1 MLYQLSYLGIE
12 GQAWGYRG
20 PVSACPEGHF
30 CGAAHR
36 NWRHS
41 TLIPASLMMTPH
53 LSISALRYTRSS
65 SGDDPIT
72 PTPSCSSRV
81 LIVGSASAATVSAC
95 SFWIT
100 AGGVRAGTNSA
111 YHADT

>member
-1 MLYQLSYLGIE
+1 MKCLHQQPFWGSMVVVNYMRKGVGAQGRNRTTDTAIFSRMLYQLSYLGIE
-12 GQAWGYRG
+12 GQAWGYRA

-53 LSISALRYTRSS
+53 LSISAFR
-65 SGDDPIT
+65 
-72 PTPSCSSRV
+72 
-81 LIVGSASAATVSAC
+81 
-95 SFWIT
+95 
-100 AGGVRAGTNSA
+100 
-111 YHADT
+111 